1 MDNGWLMSC
10 VFYDAVIGATFA
22 IRLNRSSVF
31 YDFLFPWAS
40 SEYAQILPNHCSA
53 SDTLDDEKNG
63 AVLNHGRQKDG
74 SGSDSRVM
82 HGLIILRIA
91 IGSKNGLSC
100 GGDNGSV

>member
-1 MDNGWLMSC
+1 MIFC
-10 VFYDAVIGATFA
+10 
-22 IRLNRSSVF
+22 
-31 YDFLFPWAS
+31 FLGPTLEHAR
-40 SEYAQILPNHCSA
+40 IHPNHCSA